1 MAIKAEVDFQLL
13 ENQRQVL
20 QAAAVVNTEL
30 GERLRTIIANEL
42 KAARD
47 RIVADIRFNNGDPRG
62 TAHSIRRSVY
72 QKLLGGNINIL
83 DGRGGG
89 SVSSYEAPRK
99 VYPGMK
105 GHRGGNRRLRS
116 QRTDDIM
123 HYGPMDRDFVLYYV
137 DKGTNPRY
145 ANGRNG
151 KWTKSGNKTFAKLQ
165 EEGDYF
171 RGSISARNFFGRSGP
186 QAMQQAVENL
196 GRIIDEEWQKI
207 IKQ

>member
-89 SVSSYEAPRK
+89 SVNSYEAPRK
-99 VYPGMK
+99 VYPGMT
-105 GHRGGNRRLRS
+105 GYRGGNRRLRS
-116 QRTDDIM
+116 QRTQDILS
-123 HYGPMDRDFVLYYV
+123 YGPVDRQFILRFVNS
-137 DKGTNPRY
+137 GTHPRY

-151 KWTKSGNKTFAKLQ
+151 KWNKQGNNRTFFIASVVMMAL
-165 EEGDYF
+165 
-171 RGSISARNFFGRSGP
+171 SMLLLSLAIVPLVSLVTP
-186 QAMQQAVENL
+186 AVPFEL
-196 GRIIDEEWQKI
+196 VEPFEPREL
-207 IKQ
+207 